1 MTQAIRS
8 TPLLTLACIC
18 LLLGGCASASKLN
31 PFGGGTKEQDL
42 TRAPQGS
49 IGYQCEGGK
58 RLFVRNLDTGAAV
71 WVILQEREFRLDKTT
86 AAAPATAAAAASP
99 PPAAAVTRYSNG
111 ATTLDFKGTDAALT
125 EGNAI
130 TYANCKQQA
139 AR

>member
-1 MTQAIRS
+1 MTRQVKSIPFLS
-8 TPLLTLACIC
+8 IACLC

-31 PFGGGTKEQDL
+31 PFGGGAKEQDL

-49 IGYQCEGGK
+49 ISYQCEGGK
-58 RLFVRNLDTGAAV
+58 RLFLRNLDSNAAV

-86 AAAPATAAAAASP
+86 APAAAAAAST
-99 PPAAAVTRYSNG
+99 PPATAGTRYSNG
-111 ATTLDFKGTDAALT
+111 VTTLDVRGAEIALT
-125 EGNAI
+125 EGNSV